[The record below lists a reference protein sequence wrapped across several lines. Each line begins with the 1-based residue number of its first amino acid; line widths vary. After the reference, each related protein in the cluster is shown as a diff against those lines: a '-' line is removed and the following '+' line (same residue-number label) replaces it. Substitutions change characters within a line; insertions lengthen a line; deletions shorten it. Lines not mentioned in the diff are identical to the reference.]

1 VGKRWADLRLEERQ
15 LLGRLGSYKTFDV
28 SAGVDSETYSLE
40 LFVDNIADERGELTR
55 FTQCAEA
62 TCLQPY
68 VVPVRPRTFGVR
80 FGQKF

>member
-1 VGKRWADLRLEERQ
+1 LDAYSTVDL
-15 LLGRLGSYKTFDV
+15 
-28 SAGVDSETYSLE
+28 SAGVDNGSYSVE
-40 LFVDNIADERGELTR
+40 LFVDNVADERGELTR

-68 VVPVRPRTFGVR
+68 IVPVRPRTFGLR